1 MSEDRTDSDVL
12 SELRRR
18 AEERLQG
25 QLANDI
31 ELTELSLKETR
42 NLVHEL
48 RTHQIE
54 LEMQNEELRRI
65 QDELVE
71 ARNRYEDLYDFA
83 PVGYLTIGEKG
94 IVEEANL
101 AMAELLNLERGSLFG
116 RSLSS
121 FIIEEDQD
129 IFYRH
134 RREVLD
140 TRERRVCEVRLKKEE
155 GGSFWARLEIQVLA
169 ENAGVLRM
177 AVSNIEDRRRMEEE
191 LVRSQRLRA
200 VGELAAGVSHNL
212 NNILTG
218 ILGPARMLQRMTDD
232 PAQLRE
238 VEDIVTSG
246 IRARDLVHR
255 LHLSVHGEE
264 DGVPK
269 SVEIDPVVREV
280 VQMMRPRWK
289 DEPESRGIPIEMVS
303 RLEGIHPIRATES
316 RLHDILVNLLLNA
329 VEAMPQGGAI
339 TLGTRAVEDQVEL
352 TCADTGIGMD
362 EETRKRVFEPFFTT
376 KMEVGTGLGLSTAHH
391 AVTQWGGDAEVAST
405 PGKGSVFTFRFPRW
419 TG

>member
-1 MSEDRTDSDVL
+1 M
-12 SELRRR
+12 
-18 AEERLQG
+18 QG
-25 QLANDI
+25 QLASDI
-31 ELTELSLKETR
+31 ELTELSLEEAR

-94 IVEEANL
+94 IVEGANL
-101 AMAELLNLERGSLFG
+101 TMAELLNLERESLLG
-116 RSLSS
+116 RPLSS
-121 FIIEEDQD
+121 LIIEEDQD
-129 IFYRH
+129 TFYFY

-140 TRERRVCEVRLKKEE
+140 TRERRVCEVRLKMGK
-155 GGSFWARLEIQVLA
+155 GISFWARLEIQVVA
-169 ENAGVLRM
+169 ENAGALRM
-177 AVSNIEDRRRMEEE
+177 AVSDVDERRQMEEE

-218 ILGPARMLQRMTDD
+218 VLGPAMMLKRMTDD

-238 VEDIVTSG
+238 VEDIVTAG

-264 DGVPK
+264 EVNLK
-269 SVEIDPVVREV
+269 SVEIDPVVSEV

-289 DEPESRGIPIEMVS
+289 DEPESRGIPIEVVT
-303 RLEGIHPIRATES
+303 RLEGTHPIRGTES

-329 VEAMPQGGAI
+329 VEAMPEGGTI
-339 TLGTRAVEDQVEL
+339 TMGTRAVGDQVEL

-376 KMEVGTGLGLSTAHH
+376 KMVVGTGLGLSTAHH
-391 AVTQWGGDAEVAST
+391 AVTQWGGDAEVASA
-405 PGKGSVFTFRFPRW
+405 PGKGSIFTFRFPRW

>member
-1 MSEDRTDSDVL
+1 MESDAL

-25 QLANDI
+25 QLASDK
-31 ELTELSLKETR
+31 ELTELSLEETR
-42 NLVHEL
+42 HLVHEL
-48 RTHQIE
+48 QTHQIE

-71 ARNRYEDLYDFA
+71 ARNRYADLYDFA
-83 PVGYLTIGEKG
+83 PVGYLTIDAKG

-101 AMAELLNLERGSLFG
+101 TIAELLNLERASLPG
-116 RSLSS
+116 CPLSS
-121 FIIEEDQD
+121 LIVEEDQD
-129 IFYRH
+129 TFYLY

-140 TRERRVCEVRLKKEE
+140 TRERRFCEVRLKMGEE
-155 GGSFWARLEIQVLA
+155 ISFWARLEIQAAA
-169 ENAGVLRM
+169 ENTDGLRI
-177 AVSNIEDRRRMEEE
+177 AISDVDDRRQMEEE

-218 ILGPARMLQRMTDD
+218 VLGPARMLQRMTDD
-232 PAQLRE
+232 PKQLRE
-238 VEDIVTSG
+238 VEDIITSG

-289 DEPESRGIPIEMVS
+289 DEPESRGIPIEVVT
-303 RLEGIHPIRATES
+303 RLEGTHPIRGIES
-316 RLHDILVNLLLNA
+316 SLHDILVNLLLNA
-329 VEAMPQGGAI
+329 VEAMPKGGTI
-339 TLGTRAVEDQVEL
+339 TMGTRAVGDRVEL
-352 TCADTGIGMD
+352 TCVDTGIGMD
-362 EETRKRVFEPFFTT
+362 EETQRRVFEPFFTT
-376 KMEVGTGLGLSTAHH
+376 KMDVGTGLGLSTAHH
-391 AVTQWGGDAEVAST
+391 AVTLWGGDAEVASSLVEGT
-405 PGKGSVFTFRFPRW
+405 VFTFRFPRW
-419 TG
+419 DG